1 MKTVIELLELLR
13 SLYYILTKCEIELAA
28 KDTEQAEKTVK
39 EIDGVIAELES
50 PRWYTPEQWEKR
62 TGEAWPEKAAVYALE
77 KGHTF
82 LIFPYEVIVGF
93 EAMSYGAA
101 KRKGLDK
108 IICATEAGPPP
119 DDWRPE
125 EDNR

>member
-1 MKTVIELLELLR
+1 LCYLT
-13 SLYYILTKCEIELAA
+13 TKCEIKRLVA
-28 KDTEQAEKTVK
+28 KDVEKVEKLVK
-39 EIDGVIAELES
+39 DIDDAIAELKS

-62 TGEAWPEKAAVYALE
+62 TGKAWPDDWAVFALE
-77 KGHTF
+77 RRYTV
-82 LIFPYEVIVGF
+82 LNDVIMGF

-101 KRKGLDK
+101 KWKGLDK